1 MTKVLFALL
10 LLVSLCVPASAAE
23 MTAPEVPSMGQEQMP
38 QNTDSFGDG
47 FRELIQ
53 NSLSHLHPEFESA
66 VQTVSAILLAA
77 MLFSILSGFSERT
90 GTILSVSGTAAIGA
104 LMLQNT
110 TAMIGYASETVQEI
124 CEYGKLLCPVMTMAL
139 AAQGGITASA
149 GLYAG
154 TMVFLSVMSMAVSRV
169 LVPLVY
175 VFLLFSVS
183 GCALGNEMMKKFSG
197 AVKSLLSWLL
207 KILMIVFTAYM
218 SITGAVSGT
227 TDAAALKAAKITIS
241 SFVPVVGGILS
252 DASESVLVSIG
263 VMKNTAGTYG
273 ILAVLAVFA
282 GPFIKVGLQYL
293 LLKASAGICGIFC
306 EKNFSALID
315 DFSSGMGLL
324 LAMVSAACMLVLFS
338 TVCFMKGIG

>member
-10 LLVSLCVPASAAE
+10 LLMSLCVPVSAAE
-23 MTAPEVPSMGQEQMP
+23 MTAPEVPSMGQKQMP

-53 NSLSHLHPEFESA
+53 NIFTQIHPEFESA
-66 VQTVSAILLAA
+66 VQTVSDILLTA
-77 MLFSILSGFSERT
+77 MLFSILSSFSERT
-90 GTILSVSGTAAIGA
+90 GMILSVSGTAAIGA

-110 TAMIGYASETVQEI
+110 TAMIGYASEAVREI

-139 AAQGGITASA
+139 AAQGGVTASA

-154 TMVFLSVMSMAVSRV
+154 TMAFITVLSMAVSRV
-169 LVPLVY
+169 LVPMVY
-175 VFLLFSVS
+175 AFLLFSVS
-183 GCALGNEMMKKFSG
+183 GCALGNEMMKKFSS
-197 AVKSLLSWLL
+197 AAKSLLSWLL
-207 KILMIVFTAYM
+207 KILMIVFTTYM

-227 TDAAALKAAKITIS
+227 TDAAALKTAKITIS

-263 VMKNTAGTYG
+263 VMKNAAGTYG

-324 LAMVSAACMLVLFS
+324 LDMVSAACMLVLIS